1 MAKKNKK
8 DNNLEKRE
16 DVWYFVAMV
25 NGKRIK
31 KALSKSI
38 TEARRLR
45 DKYLEEISVYGD
57 IQRNEPVK
65 ETKLFGEVA
74 QQWVKI
80 MSPKVKSSTLKDYRG
95 AMNYYIL
102 PRFGNVPIKDIGF
115 LDVEEFI
122 SEMKC
127 SNKRKNNVLVP
138 MRSLMKFA
146 LKAELIDKNPM
157 ALVENLTV
165 SKPDIHPMSIEE
177 VHRFLDVVK
186 PQYKNFFTVAFYTG
200 MRFGE
205 MAGLKWKNVDYT
217 LGVIKVRETR
227 VRGVEGSPK
236 TKGSIRDIKMLPP
249 VVEALRDQRKATM
262 GKSDYVFLNFY
273 GRPLLPNSVSFHIWK
288 PALKKAGLKP
298 RSLYQTRH
306 TFATLMLDAGE
317 LPGWVQKMMGHA
329 SMKMILERYYSYIKN
344 YQRDDGSAFMD
355 NAYNPSVK
363 EADETPDEDEK
374 SENFT
379 PNLHQNEKRKLEQP
393 PISCNHRV
401 NKI

>member
-8 DNNLEKRE
+8 NHHLEQRG
-16 DVWYFVAMV
+16 DVYYFRAMV
-25 NGKRIK
+25 DGKRYHE
-31 KALSKSI
+31 ALSKSI

-45 DKYLEEISVYGD
+45 DKYLKEMSMYGN
-57 IQRNEPVK
+57 IQINEPVK

-74 QQWVKI
+74 QQWAEI
-80 MSPKVKSSTLKDYRG
+80 MSQKVKSSTLKDYRG

-102 PRFGNVPIKDIGF
+102 PRFGNVPINDIDF
-115 LDVEEFI
+115 LDVEEFR
-122 SEMKC
+122 SKLKC
-127 SNKRKNNVLVP
+127 SNKRINNVLVP

-146 LKAELIDKNPM
+146 LKAGLIDKNPM
-157 ALVENLTV
+157 DLIENLTA
-165 SKPDIHPMSIEE
+165 SKPEIHPMSIDE

-186 PQYKNFFTVAFYTG
+186 PQYKNFFTVAFYAG

-205 MAGLKWKNVDYT
+205 MAGLKWKNVDFR

-227 VRGVEGSPK
+227 VRGEEGSPK

-273 GRPLLPNSVSFHIWK
+273 GRPLLPNSVSYRIWK

-317 LPGWVQKMMGHA
+317 LPGWVQKMMGHE
-329 SMKMILERYYSYIKN
+329 SLKMILERYYSYIKN

-355 NAYNPSVK
+355 NVYNPSVK
-363 EADETPDEDEK
+363 ETDETPDEDEK

-379 PNLHQNEKRKLEQP
+379 PNLHQNEKRELA
-393 PISCNHRV
+393 
-401 NKI
+401 

>member
-8 DNNLEKRE
+8 DHHLKKRG
-16 DVWYFVAMV
+16 DVWYFEAMLR
-25 NGKRIK
+25 GKRIK
-31 KALSKSI
+31 KALSRSI

-45 DKYLEEISVYGD
+45 DDYINEINLYGS
-57 IQRNEPVK
+57 IKKEEPVK

-74 QQWVKI
+74 QQWAEI
-80 MSPKVKSSTLKDYRG
+80 MSQKVKSSTLKDYRG
-95 AMNYYIL
+95 AMNHYIL
-102 PRFGNVPIKDIGF
+102 PRFGNVPIKDIDF
-115 LDVEEFI
+115 LDVEEFR
-122 SEMKC
+122 SKLKC
-127 SNKRKNNVLVP
+127 SNKRKNNVFVP

-146 LKAELIDKNPM
+146 LRAGLIDKNPM
-157 ALVENLTV
+157 DLVENLSV
-165 SKPDIHPMSIEE
+165 SKPEFYPLSIDE

-186 PQYKNFFTVAFYTG
+186 AEYKNFFQVAFYTG

-205 MAGLKWKNVDYT
+205 MAVLKWKNVDFR

-227 VRGVEGSPK
+227 VRGEEGRPK

-262 GKSDYVFLNFY
+262 GKSDYVFLNYY
-273 GRPLLPNSVSFHIWK
+273 GRPLLPNSVNFHIWK

-306 TFATLMLDAGE
+306 TFATLMLDAEE
-317 LPGWVQKMMGHA
+317 LPGWVQKMMGHE
-329 SMKMILERYYSYIKN
+329 SLKMILERYYSYIKN

-355 NAYNPSVK
+355 NVYNPSIK
-363 EADETPDEDEK
+363 QDDETPDESKK

-379 PNLHQNEKRKLEQP
+379 PNLHQNEKRE
-393 PISCNHRV
+393 SV
-401 NKI
+401 

>member
-8 DNNLEKRE
+8 DHHLKKRN
-16 DVWYFVAMV
+16 DVWYFEAMV
-25 NGKRIK
+25 RGKRIK
-31 KALSKSI
+31 KALSRSI

-45 DKYLEEISVYGD
+45 DKYLKEISVYGD

-65 ETKLFGEVA
+65 EAKLFGEVA

-80 MSPKVKSSTLKDYRG
+80 MPQKVKSSTLKDYRG

-102 PRFGNVPIKDIGF
+102 PRFGNVPIKDIDF
-115 LDVEEFI
+115 LDIEEFI

-138 MRSLMKFA
+138 MRSLMKFS
-146 LKAELIDKNPM
+146 LKAGLIDKNPM
-157 ALVENLTV
+157 NLIDNLSV
-165 SKPDIHPMSIEE
+165 SKPEIHPMSMDE
-177 VHRFLDVVK
+177 VHQFLDVVK

-205 MAGLKWKNVDYT
+205 MAGLKWKNVDFR

-227 VRGVEGSPK
+227 VRGEEGRPK

-262 GKSDYVFLNFY
+262 GKSNYVFLNFD
-273 GRPLLPNSVSFHIWK
+273 GRPLLPNSVSYRIWK

-306 TFATLMLDAGE
+306 TFATLMLDGGE
-317 LPGWVQKMMGHA
+317 LPGWVQKMMGHE
-329 SMKMILERYYSYIKN
+329 SLKMILERYYSYIKN

-355 NAYNPSVK
+355 NVYNPSLK
-363 EADETPDEDEK
+363 QDNETPDEGKK

-379 PNLHQNEKRKLEQP
+379 PKWGE
-393 PISCNHRV
+393 
-401 NKI
+401 

>member
-8 DNNLEKRE
+8 DHNLKKRK

-31 KALSKSI
+31 KALSRSI
-38 TEARRLR
+38 TEARTLR
-45 DKYLEEISVYGD
+45 DDYINEINLYGFIKKD
-57 IQRNEPVK
+57 EPVK
-65 ETKLFGEVA
+65 ESKLFGEVA

-80 MSPKVKSSTLKDYRG
+80 MPQKVKSSTLKDYRG
-95 AMNYYIL
+95 ALNYHVL

-115 LDVEEFI
+115 LDVEEFR

-138 MRSLMKFA
+138 MRSLMEFA
-146 LKAELIDKNPM
+146 LRAGLIDKNPM
-157 ALVENLTV
+157 ALVKDLKV
-165 SKPDIHPMSIEE
+165 SKPEFYPLSIDE

-186 PQYKNFFTVAFYTG
+186 QLYKNFFIVAFYAG

-205 MAGLKWKNVDYT
+205 MAGLKWKNVDFK

-227 VRGVEGSPK
+227 VRGEEGPPK
-236 TKGSIRDIKMLPP
+236 TPGSIRDIKMLPP

-262 GKSDYVFLNFY
+262 EKSDYVFLSFY
-273 GRPLLPNSVSFHIWK
+273 GRPLLPNSVNYRIWK

-317 LPGWVQKMMGHA
+317 LPGWVQKMMGHE

-355 NAYNPSVK
+355 NVYNPSVK

-374 SENFT
+374 SDNFT
-379 PNLHQNEKRKLEQP
+379 PNLHQNEKRKL
-393 PISCNHRV
+393 V
-401 NKI
+401 

>member
-8 DNNLEKRE
+8 DNNLKKRE

-25 NGKRIK
+25 KGKRIK

-45 DKYLEEISVYGD
+45 DKYLKEISVYGD
-57 IQRNEPVK
+57 IQRDEPVK

-102 PRFGNVPIKDIGF
+102 PRFGNVPIKDIDF
-115 LDVEEFI
+115 LDIEEFR

-138 MRSLMKFA
+138 MRSLIKFA
-146 LKAELIDKNPM
+146 LKAGLIDKNPM
-157 ALVENLTV
+157 DLIENLTV
-165 SKPDIHPMSIEE
+165 SKPEIYPMSIDE

-205 MAGLKWKNVDYT
+205 MAGLKWKNVDFR

-227 VRGVEGSPK
+227 VRGEEGSPK

-262 GKSDYVFLNFY
+262 GKSDYVFLSFY
-273 GRPLLPNSVSFHIWK
+273 GRPLLPNSVNYRTWK
-288 PALKKAGLKP
+288 PALKKAGFKP

-306 TFATLMLDAGE
+306 TFATLMLDGGE
-317 LPGWVQKMMGHA
+317 LPGWVQKMMGHE
-329 SMKMILERYYSYIKN
+329 SLKMILERYYSYIKN
-344 YQRDDGSAFMD
+344 YQRDDGSAFMK
-355 NAYNPSVK
+355 NVYNPSVK
-363 EADETPDEDEK
+363 QDDETPDEDEK

-379 PNLHQNEKRKLEQP
+379 PNLHQNEKRKLE
-393 PISCNHRV
+393 
-401 NKI
+401 